1 MELRLYNTQTRKKE
15 LFRPIKSN
23 GVGFY
28 SCGPTIYWYQH
39 IGNMRTYIFNDI
51 LKRVLLYNKFKV
63 KHVMNYTDVG
73 HLTSDEDTGE
83 DKIEKAAKK
92 EGKTAREITDYYSK
106 VFEQD
111 CKKLNI
117 IKPSIIARA
126 TDNIKEQINLINVL
140 TKKHYTYKTSDG
152 IYFDTSKLKDYGKL
166 AKLNIKELQEGK
178 RIGIKEKRNKT
189 DFALWK
195 FSEEPGVRQ
204 QEWDFEGK
212 KGYPGWHIECSAMS
226 SKYLG
231 KQFDIHTGGREHI
244 PVHHTNEIAQS
255 EAAFG
260 KKPWVKYWLHA
271 EWLTFKG
278 KKISK
283 STGGLYTI
291 SELER
296 QGFDP
301 LDFRYLTLT
310 TIYRK
315 RLNFDMESLKSARIS
330 FEKLKNIIL
339 ELKNKKNSKGD
350 VKQYNKKFLEAVN
363 DDLNVPKGLSILWQ
377 VLRDNKIGSRKKY
390 SLALKFDKVLGLNL
404 KNVRKEIIPEEIKLM
419 AEERENY
426 RRLKE
431 WKKSDE
437 IREAIRKKGY
447 QVEDTSEGYKIKKSL

>member
-404 KNVRKEIIPEEIKLM
+404 KNVRKEIIP
-419 AEERENY
+419 

>member
-126 TDNIKEQINLINVL
+126 TDNIKEQINLIKVL
-140 TKKHYTYKTSDG
+140 TKKHYTYNTSDG

>member
-1 MELRLYNTQTRKKE
+1 
-15 LFRPIKSN
+15 
-23 GVGFY
+23 
-28 SCGPTIYWYQH
+28 
-39 IGNMRTYIFNDI
+39 MRTYIFNDI

-83 DKIEKAAKK
+83 DKVEKAAKK
-92 EGKTAREITDYYSK
+92 EGKTAKEITDYYAK

-111 CKKLNI
+111 CRKLNI
-117 IKPSIIARA
+117 VKPNIVCKA
-126 TDNIKEQINLINVL
+126 TVHIKEQINLIKIL
-140 TKKHYTYKTSDG
+140 SRKHYTYNTSDG

-166 AKLNIKELQEGK
+166 ARLNIEELQEGK
-178 RIGIKEKRNKT
+178 RIDVKEKRNKT

-195 FSEEPGVRQ
+195 FSEKPGERQ
-204 QEWDFEGK
+204 QEWSSPWGVGF
-212 KGYPGWHIECSAMS
+212 PGWHLECSAMS

-255 EAAFG
+255 ESAFG
-260 KKPWVKYWLHA
+260 KKPWVRYWLHA

-278 KKISK
+278 KKVSK

-291 SELER
+291 SELEK
-296 QGFDP
+296 QGFDS

-310 TIYRK
+310 TSYRK
-315 RLNFDMESLKSARIS
+315 RLNFDMESLKSARSS

-339 ELKNKKNSKGD
+339 ELKNKKDSKGNI
-350 VKQYNKKFLEAVN
+350 KQYHKKFLEVMN
-363 DDLNVPKGLSILWQ
+363 DDLNIPKALALLWK
-377 VLRDNKIGSRKKY
+377 VLKDSQLGSKEKY
-390 SLALKFDKVLGLNL
+390 SLALNFDKVFGLNL
-404 KNVRKEIIPEEIKLM
+404 KYIKKDIIPEEIKLL

-426 RRLKE
+426 RQLKN

-437 IREAIRKKGY
+437 IREKIKNKGFIVEDSEKGY
-447 QVEDTSEGYKIKKSL
+447 RIKKSL

>member
-1 MELRLYNTQTRKKE
+1 MKLILYNTLTRKKE
-15 LFRPIKSN
+15 EFVPIRKSQ
-23 GVGFY
+23 VSFY

-339 ELKNKKNSKGD
+339 ELKNKKDSKGD

-447 QVEDTSEGYKIKKSL
+447 QVEDTSEGYKIK

>member
-178 RIGIKEKRNKT
+178 RIDIKEKRNKT

-339 ELKNKKNSKGD
+339 ELKNKKDSKGD